1 MTCLNKGAVDV
12 FQKRVVSN
20 VWAAHKDDKLSLESE
35 FAAAIA
41 SADTVIMAFVDEMD
55 FFKS

>member
-1 MTCLNKGAVDV
+1 M

-20 VWAAHKDDKLSLESE
+20 VWAAYKDDKLSLESE
-35 FAAAIA
+35 FDATIA
-41 SADTVIMAFVDEMD
+41 SADTVIMVFVEEMD

>member
-1 MTCLNKGAVDV
+1 ML
-12 FQKRVVSN
+12 QKRVVSN
-20 VWAAHKDDKLSLESE
+20 VWAAPKDDKLSLESE

>member
-1 MTCLNKGAVDV
+1 M
-12 FQKRVVSN
+12 FQKRVVSS
-20 VWAAHKDDKLSLESE
+20 VWAAHKDDNLSLESE

-41 SADTVIMAFVDEMD
+41 SADPVIMAFVDEMD

>member
-1 MTCLNKGAVDV
+1 M

-35 FAAAIA
+35 FDAAIA